1 MKLLTNKWPVV
12 VAVVTFVLIALFLYS
27 KESRGSELEFEAGSA
42 MVRGETPVVGLAIN
56 FPLAG
61 PVNTDYEVGFLLS
74 ATSTEREDNP
84 NAFTLYGL
92 LVDGW
97 KKFEM
102 GMGFA
107 YTTVEWEYTCQTTF
121 ALMARYRF
129 TDRVAAQWRHFSS
142 GGSCDP
148 NAGRDFATVS
158 WRF

>member
-1 MKLLTNKWPVV
+1 MKLLGNKWPVV
-12 VAVVTFVLIALFLYS
+12 VVVTIFVLAALFLYS
-27 KESRGSELEFEAGSA
+27 RESRGSDLSFEAGSA
-42 MVRGETPVVGLAIN
+42 IVRGETPVVGLAVN
-56 FPLAG
+56 FPRAG

-74 ATSTEREDNP
+74 GTSTERESNP

-97 KKFEM
+97 KNFEM

-121 ALMARYRF
+121 ALMARWRF
-129 TDRVAAQWRHFSS
+129 TDRIAVQARHFSS

-148 NAGRDFATVS
+148 NAGRDFLTAS